1 MFDHLLFSTR
11 SIYNIFQQYGS
22 QPVWQVFPGVYKLN
36 FSVFYDSY
44 MRCPQEQVLSIMF
57 SREIKNNG
65 KITPLKAGQV
75 IKPIRR

>member
-22 QPVWQVFPGVYKLN
+22 QSVWQVFPGVYKLN

-44 MRCPQEQVLSIMF
+44 MCCPQEQVLSIMF